1 MRGFLLRIQQHIGV
15 LNFLNP
21 AIMKHI
27 YLSIF
32 YVSFGLSAMAQT
44 PCDLGRYSSEIFS
57 NVTTTSAVQFGQ
69 NTSFTGANTTL
80 RMDIYEPTGD
90 TETARPLIVWAHG
103 GSFIGGSRTD
113 GDVVALSQAFAKR
126 GYVCASIDYRTGMW
140 PIDSTNAVKAVVRAV
155 QDMKAAVRFFY
166 KDRQTTDTYKIDT
179 TQIIIGGSSAGAITA
194 LHMAYL
200 DQNCEVEA
208 YISPTTLTSMG
219 GIEGSSGNAGY
230 SSDVQAVVN
239 LAGALASYG
248 WMESGDIPCCSLH
261 GDNDGTVPYG
271 RGVASVSGFSVIY
284 MDGSR
289 MIDARAQDQGVQHSF
304 YTHYG
309 ADHAPYAMS
318 AAYMDTTIR
327 FVSDFLADY
336 LGCTIT
342 PQFNENTPTGGAVLY
357 PLTYCGLSLAENT
370 IGDLNV
376 APNPSNDA
384 MWVSYE
390 GATKVLGGK
399 VISLTG
405 QQVRTLESGTHWLLH
420 ENEIGSGIFIL
431 QLELENGESIQQ
443 KILFQ

>member
-1 MRGFLLRIQQHIGV
+1 
-15 LNFLNP
+15 
-21 AIMKHI
+21 MKH
-27 YLSIF
+27 F
-32 YVSFGLSAMAQT
+32 YISFLFLCAGLGSWAQT
-44 PCDLGRYSSEIFS
+44 PCDQGRYSTQIFS

-90 TETARPLIVWAHG
+90 VETARPLIIWAHG

-126 GYVCASIDYRTGMW
+126 GYVCASIDYRLGMW

-166 KDRQTTDTYKIDT
+166 MDRETSNTYKIDT
-179 TQIIIGGSSAGAITA
+179 TRIIIGGSSAGAITA
-194 LHMAYL
+194 MHMAYL
-200 DQNCEVEA
+200 DQDCEVEY
-208 YISPTTLTSMG
+208 YISPAALTALG
-219 GIEGSSGNAGY
+219 GIEGTSGNPGY
-230 SSDVQAVVN
+230 SSNVHAVVN

-248 WMESGDIPCCSLH
+248 WLEAGDIPCCSLQ
-261 GDNDGTVPYG
+261 GDDDSVVPYNHG
-271 RGVASVSGFSVIY
+271 FASVSGFSVIN

-289 MIDARAQDQGVQHSF
+289 MIEARAQDQGVTHTF

-309 ADHAPYAMS
+309 ADHAPYAAS

-327 FVSDFLADY
+327 FVSDFLADF

-342 PQFNENTPTGGAVLY
+342 PQFNENTPTGNAVLY
-357 PLTYCGLSLAENT
+357 PLTYCDLSVNETALSGLS
-370 IGDLNV
+370 V

-384 MWVSYE
+384 MWVSYD
-390 GATKVLGGK
+390 GLSNVKSGQ

-405 QQVRTLESGTHWLLH
+405 QHVRSLAPGTSWVL
-420 ENEIGSGIFIL
+420 NQQEIGKGMFIL
-431 QLELENGESIQQ
+431 QMELENGEIIQH
-443 KILFQ
+443 KVLFQ